1 MALQQS
7 DNLLA
12 ISDNAINIINKSLSS
27 HIKQIQINCKESIE
41 QYIKKE
47 MTLYYGVINGNNP
60 PFSEINI
67 SKNDGHSSRYNIKF
81 TSKQL
86 FYSITNNQG
95 ITRTIETSEIYDINM
110 PCIKLAIDYITMMV
124 HYTGFSNISNGYYTI
139 IKKMYDGFCEFI
151 KDVSN
156 NPLKYVNVNSDLL
169 NDFRNKYDES
179 KEYEL
184 VLNKEHSEILQK
196 KDEISKLKKQLEIE
210 KKELQD
216 YKNIKEEIEKCNK
229 LKKHLIA
236 CKLDLKKQRLQYE
249 CDLRHFEYE
258 QKLISS
264 INLDD
269 ELSKLGECPE

>member
-47 MTLYYGVINGNNP
+47 MTVYYGVINGNNP

-67 SKNDGHSSRYNIKF
+67 SKNDGHSSRYNLKF

-86 FYSITNNQG
+86 FYSITDSRGN
-95 ITRTIETSEIYDINM
+95 TINTESSEIYDINM
-110 PCIKLAIDYITMMV
+110 PCIKLAIDYIRMIC
-124 HYTGFSNISNGYYTI
+124 HYDGFIDISSNFFE
-139 IKKMYDGFCEFI
+139 IKKMYNGFCEFI
-151 KDVSN
+151 KDVNN

-169 NDFRNKYDES
+169 NDFRKKYDES

-196 KDEISKLKKQLEIE
+196 KDEISKLKKQLDIE